1 MLQLENLR
9 EGEEIKLVIKR
20 HWIIYVMLWVYTVLW
35 VVVIFTF
42 YFIMWFTAV
51 SSLLNILFLLV
62 FLLFLYVSWLDHEL
76 DMYIITNNRI
86 VWVDQTAF
94 LNRTVS
100 ECNLWQVQEV
110 NSTTKG
116 FFANMLN
123 YCTLLIHTA
132 WTNTTMQMDF
142 SPNAMQQA
150 RKILNIVDS
159 YEKEE

>member
-123 YCTLLIHTA
+123 YGTLLIHTA

>member
-1 MLQLENLR
+1 MLQLENMR
-9 EGEEIKLVIKR
+9 KGEVIKLVIKR
-20 HWIIYVMLWVYTVLW
+20 HWIIYVMLGVYAFLW
-35 VVVIFTF
+35 TIIVIAI
-42 YFIMWFTAV
+42 YLLLWFTAL
-51 SSLLNILFLLV
+51 SNLLNILFLLV
-62 FLLFLYVSWLDHEL
+62 FSLFMYVSWLDHEL

-86 VWVDQTAF
+86 VWVDQTSF
-94 LNRTVS
+94 LDRTVS

-123 YCTLLIHTA
+123 YGTLLVHTA
-132 WTNTTMQMDF
+132 GNNTTMQMGF

-150 RKILNIVDS
+150 RKILNIVDA

>member
-1 MLQLENLR
+1 MLQLENMR
-9 EGEEIKLVIKR
+9 KGEVIKLVIKR
-20 HWIIYVMLWVYTVLW
+20 HWIIYVMLGVYAFLW
-35 VVVIFTF
+35 TIIVIAI
-42 YFIMWFTAV
+42 YLLLWFTAL
-51 SSLLNILFLLV
+51 SNLLNILFLLV
-62 FLLFLYVSWLDHEL
+62 FSLFMYVSWLDHEL

-86 VWVDQTAF
+86 VWVDQTSF
-94 LNRTVS
+94 LDRTVS

-123 YCTLLIHTA
+123 YGTLLVHTA
-132 WTNTTMQMDF
+132 GNNTTMQMCF

-150 RKILNIVDS
+150 RKILNIVDA